1 MISVDDDSFEQAVLD
16 AGRPVLVDFW
26 AERCLPCV
34 MLGDTLDALAEPL
47 GSLVAIVKINVDE
60 NPVTPQKYGV
70 RSVPTLMIFDGREVR
85 ASYAGSLPKS
95 RLLEWVAS
103 KVAAAAKP

>member
-1 MISVDDDSFEQAVLD
+1 MSVISVDDDSFEQEVLD

-34 MLGDTLDALAEPL
+34 MLGDTLEELAAPL
-47 GSLVAIVKINVDE
+47 GSLVAIAKINVDE
-60 NPVTPQKYGV
+60 NPVTPRRYGV
-70 RSVPTLMIFDGREVR
+70 RSLPTLMIFDGREVR
-85 ASYAGSLPKS
+85 ASHVGSLSKS

-103 KVAAAAKP
+103 KL

>member
-1 MISVDDDSFEQAVLD
+1 MTSVDDDSFEREVLE

-34 MLGDTLDALAEPL
+34 MLGDTLDELAEPL
-47 GSLVAIVKINVDE
+47 GSLVTIVKINVDE

-70 RSVPTLMIFDGREVR
+70 SSLPTLMIFDGREVR
-85 ASYAGSLPKS
+85 ASHVGSLSKS
-95 RLLEWVAS
+95 RLREWVTS
-103 KVAAAAKP
+103 KL